1 MPGTHGF
8 FGHLTSDQIFWKSW
22 LDACINGRLR
32 VWGRYNTTIV
42 KSQALFLIDWF
53 ALKYTVG
60 TLAPY
65 LDEYFIRVED
75 KQGLLFAE
83 LSENLTSS
91 IVEAT
96 NASALL
102 VISNL
107 DWYRN
112 VLRELFAS
120 VNLNSKHCVLVRGPE
135 YLDGLSHAELSDFEG
150 VYLYTYKHRNFDE
163 AFDALDQYVAN
174 GGNLIIDTGFECP
187 ESGSARLPGFF
198 PVNETIRSS
207 LGKEWNFTV
216 SATSFTDGLNFS
228 AFDPPIFMESP
239 WTFSYAP
246 SNSNVKPWARTILWN
261 HGHPII
267 VVGNYGAGRVVWS
280 GMNLPYHISEYK
292 NLEEALFHK
301 NLVEWSVQPQGYQNI
316 SCNVRR
322 PRPEEAIIEGYENF
336 KGILFKENA
345 FEGWTAHLTSNG
357 AAQELKIYRAGPDFM
372 YVRVPSG
379 IKPPFTVKFRYVGPL
394 MDWFFA
400 TLSLAT
406 IIVVLD
412 YSLLRG
418 FVITNRVLRPIARG
432 LRKRLVDRVRG
443 WWYKEE

>member
-1 MPGTHGF
+1 
-8 FGHLTSDQIFWKSW
+8 
-22 LDACINGRLR
+22 
-32 VWGRYNTTIV
+32 
-42 KSQALFLIDWF
+42 
-53 ALKYTVG
+53 
-60 TLAPY
+60 
-65 LDEYFIRVED
+65 
-75 KQGLLFAE
+75 
-83 LSENLTSS
+83 
-91 IVEAT
+91 
-96 NASALL
+96 
-102 VISNL
+102 
-107 DWYRN
+107 
-112 VLRELFAS
+112 
-120 VNLNSKHCVLVRGPE
+120 
-135 YLDGLSHAELSDFEG
+135 
-150 VYLYTYKHRNFDE
+150 
-163 AFDALDQYVAN
+163 
-174 GGNLIIDTGFECP
+174 
-187 ESGSARLPGFF
+187 
-198 PVNETIRSS
+198 
-207 LGKEWNFTV
+207 
-216 SATSFTDGLNFS
+216 
-228 AFDPPIFMESP
+228 MESP

-316 SCNVRR
+316 SCNVKR
-322 PRPEEAIIEGYENF
+322 PRPEEAIIKGYENF

-432 LRKRLVDRVRG
+432 LRKRLVDPLN
-443 WWYKEE
+443 